1 MERKSLSGVCDAD
14 PPGNSG
20 YSVARQLPLMAAPG
34 VLLVPHRARVQALTG
49 HAFPVFHL
57 PLGTLS
63 RNPHL
68 IRPRSRSWPVN
79 AGVSQE
85 PSGRPHLPKQL
96 VGRWKP
102 D

>member
-57 PLGTLS
+57 PFEDFEPQPP
-63 RNPHL
+63 PHQTPQQVL
-68 IRPRSRSWPVN
+68 ASECRGFTGAFGP
-79 AGVSQE
+79 
-85 PSGRPHLPKQL
+85 PSPP
-96 VGRWKP
+96 
-102 D
+102 